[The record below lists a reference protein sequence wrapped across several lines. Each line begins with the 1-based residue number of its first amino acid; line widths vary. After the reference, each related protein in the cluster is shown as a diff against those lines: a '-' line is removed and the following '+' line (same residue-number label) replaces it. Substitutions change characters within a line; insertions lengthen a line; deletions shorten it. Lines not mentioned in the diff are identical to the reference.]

1 MHESPVVAWRSS
13 AVVMARVDETGQA
26 KALGGRLALVTG
38 GGGGIGASI
47 CSALAEKGAKVL
59 VADVDLDAAQRAAGV
74 LPGDQ
79 KHGALQ
85 VDIGNSASVKGMFE
99 RIKKESSVP
108 VSIVV
113 NCAATVAGFASILD
127 TTEEN
132 FDKVVRVNLKGTFLV
147 TQEAVKAML
156 SGGVQQGSVVS
167 ISSLTARIGMKG
179 LCGYVASKAGV
190 VGFTKTVALDLAGTG
205 IRCNAVL
212 PGYTDTPA
220 AARMTQQQKDDLLAT
235 IPLGRPGRPREIA
248 DVVVFLCC
256 PESSYMTGAVIEVA
270 GGIP

>member
-1 MHESPVVAWRSS
+1 
-13 AVVMARVDETGQA
+13 MARVDEAQQA
-26 KALGGRLALVTG
+26 KALDGRLALVTG

-47 CSALAEKGAKVL
+47 CAALAEKGARVL
-59 VADVDLDAAQRAAGV
+59 VADIDLDAAQRAAGV
-74 LPGDQ
+74 LPGDR

-99 RIKKESSVP
+99 HIKKMSSVP

-113 NCAATVAGFASILD
+113 NCAGTVAGFASIID

-156 SGGVQQGSVVS
+156 SGGVQQGSVVN

-220 AARMTQQQKDDLLAT
+220 ANRMTQQQKDDVLAT

-270 GGIP
+270 GGIA